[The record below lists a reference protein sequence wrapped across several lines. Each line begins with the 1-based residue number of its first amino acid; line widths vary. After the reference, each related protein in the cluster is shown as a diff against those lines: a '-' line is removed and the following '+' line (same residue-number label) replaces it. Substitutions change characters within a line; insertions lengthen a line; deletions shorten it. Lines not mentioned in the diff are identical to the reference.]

1 MTQIE
6 RVSDD
11 VYVFT
16 SELYAQVTA
25 GVIDTSEGAVV
36 VDTLPYPS
44 ETLELK
50 KFVESRL
57 SSRVRYVVNTHYHAD
72 HTYGTCLFPGAQ
84 VVAHALC
91 RDLLDTRGREGLLA
105 AQAESSELA
114 DIRIVLPDFIFDSGE
129 LQLHLGE
136 KTLVFRHS
144 PGHSADVVTLM
155 VEEERVLFAS
165 DTVMPVPFFADG
177 DLDKLVLSLEAI
189 RPLAPRLT
197 NMVQGHGP
205 VILRGEIDRC
215 LKSRIKYL
223 KLLRSVVRQALKRKY
238 TKNVLKKTDLESV
251 GIDRAEL
258 GGIAVDLHWSNLDSL
273 YDKLEGVV
281 KPYPSRRKP
290 RKRRRVTGR

>member
-1 MTQIE
+1 MTQVE

-50 KFVESRL
+50 KFVEGRL
-57 SSRVRYVVNTHYHAD
+57 SSRVRYVVNTHYHSD
-72 HTYGTCLFPGAQ
+72 HTYGTYLFPGAQ
-84 VVAHALC
+84 VVAHVLC
-91 RDLLDTRGREGLLA
+91 RHLLGTRGKKGLLA

-114 DIRIVLPDFIFDSGE
+114 SVRLVMPDFLFDSGE
-129 LQLHLGE
+129 LRIHLGE
-136 KTLVFRHS
+136 KTLVLKHS
-144 PGHSADVVTLM
+144 PGHSADVVTVL

-177 DLDKLVLSLEAI
+177 DLDELVVSLESLLT
-189 RPLAPRLT
+189 LAPRLT

-205 VILRGEIDRC
+205 VILRGEIERC
-215 LKSRIKYL
+215 LKARIKYL
-223 KLLRSVVRQALKRKY
+223 KSVRSVVRQALKRKY
-238 TKNVLKKTDLESV
+238 TKNVLKKTDLASV

-258 GGIAVDLHWSNLDSL
+258 GGIGADLHWRNLDSL

-281 KPYPSRRKP
+281 TPYPSRRKP
-290 RKRRRVTGR
+290 RNRRR

>member
-1 MTQIE
+1 MTHVE

-11 VYVFT
+11 VYVFS
-16 SELYAQVTA
+16 SERYAQVTA

-44 ETLELK
+44 ETLEII
-50 KFVESRL
+50 KFVEGNL
-57 SSRVRYVVNTHYHAD
+57 SSSVRYVINTHYHAD
-72 HTYGTCLFPGAQ
+72 HTYGTCMFPGAQ

-91 RDLLDTRGREGLLA
+91 RGLLDTRGREGLLA
-105 AQAESSELA
+105 AQGESSELA
-114 DIRIVLPDFIFDSGE
+114 GVRIVLPDLIFESGE
-129 LQLHLGE
+129 LQMHMGE
-136 KTLVFRHS
+136 KTLVLQHS
-144 PGHSADVVTLM
+144 PGHSADVVTVL

-177 DLDKLVLSLEAI
+177 DLDELVASLESI
-189 RPLAPRLT
+189 LTLAPRLT

-205 VILRGEIDRC
+205 VILRGEIERC
-215 LKSRIKYL
+215 LKSRVKYL
-223 KLLRSVVRQALKRKY
+223 KSLRSVVRQALKRKY

-258 GGIAVDLHWSNLDSL
+258 GGIGVDLHWRNLDSL

-281 KPYPSRRKP
+281 KPYPSRRQP
-290 RKRRRVTGR
+290 RKRRR

>member
-1 MTQIE
+1 MTQVE

-50 KFVESRL
+50 KFVEGRL
-57 SSRVRYVVNTHYHAD
+57 SSRVRYVINTHYHSD

-84 VVAHALC
+84 VVAHVLC
-91 RDLLDTRGREGLLA
+91 RDLLNTRGRQGLKA

-114 DIRIVLPDFIFDSGE
+114 GVRLVMPDFLFDTGK
-129 LQLHLGE
+129 LQIHLGE
-136 KTLVFRHS
+136 KTLVLKHS
-144 PGHSADVVTLM
+144 PGHSADVITVL

-177 DLDKLVLSLEAI
+177 DLDELVVSLEYLLT
-189 RPLAPRLT
+189 LAPPLT

-205 VILRGEIDRC
+205 VILRGEIERC
-215 LKSRIKYL
+215 LKLRIKYL
-223 KLLRSVVRQALKRKY
+223 KSVRSVVRQALKRKY
-238 TKNVLKKTDLESV
+238 TKNVLKKTDLASV

-258 GGIAVDLHWSNLDSL
+258 GGIGADLHWSNLDSL

-281 KPYPSRRKP
+281 TPYPSRRKP
-290 RKRRRVTGR
+290 RNRRR